1 MEMILLVV
9 TNVKTLVADCE
20 LLFNLVLL
28 GLETLQLDIDRL
40 THDFTLFGNVLNQD
54 ITGIPV
60 HHCESIRLMLLV
72 VLLLDLLHD
81 LVRDD
86 VVIANIHVHQEVFHF
101 LQGVLV
107 ETFASVVQD
116 VFFIVVHVFFVIR
129 MISAVTLYI
138 VFRSWNVSNS

>member
-1 MEMILLVV
+1 MILLVI

-20 LLFNLVLL
+20 LLFNLILL

-40 THDFTLFGNVLNQD
+40 THDFTLLGNVLNQD
-54 ITGIPV
+54 ITGIPED
-60 HHCESIRLMLLV
+60 ESVRLMFLV

-86 VVIANIHVHQEVFHF
+86 VVIANIHVHQEVFDF

-107 ETFASVVQD
+107 ETFASVVKD
-116 VFFIVVHVFFVIR
+116 VFFIVVQVFFIIR